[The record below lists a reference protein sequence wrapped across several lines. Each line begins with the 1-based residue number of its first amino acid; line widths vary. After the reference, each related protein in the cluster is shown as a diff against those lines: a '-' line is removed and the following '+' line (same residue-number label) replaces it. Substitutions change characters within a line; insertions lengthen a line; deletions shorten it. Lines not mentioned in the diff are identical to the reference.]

1 MGDKH
6 HTMIVWHSA
15 NPIILA
21 VDGFLIAQAQNIA
34 MDILSVMAFK
44 IITTTSAAKWNVTS
58 IFLKNPNPRIDA
70 ST

>member
-15 NPIILA
+15 NPIILV

-44 IITTTSAAKWNVTS
+44 IITTTSAAKWNV
-58 IFLKNPNPRIDA
+58 K
-70 ST
+70 

>member
-15 NPIILA
+15 NPIILV